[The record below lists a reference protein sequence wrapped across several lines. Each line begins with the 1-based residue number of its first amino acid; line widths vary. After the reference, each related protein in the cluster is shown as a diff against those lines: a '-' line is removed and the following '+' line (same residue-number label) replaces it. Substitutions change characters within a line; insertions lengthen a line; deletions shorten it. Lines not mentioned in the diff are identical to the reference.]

1 MAKRKDVLRSLIF
14 PLNVHYSGILL
25 IYLGCSISNRSGR
38 NRVYDMRY
46 AAAPI
51 HSGLASG
58 ET

>member
-25 IYLGCSISNRSGR
+25 IYLGCSISNR
-38 NRVYDMRY
+38 VYDMRY

-58 ET
+58 ER